1 MYRSFCLTL
10 ARSSGLA
17 GCFAGWGAQAQ
28 IPETSACLIL
38 PHEIVELAVP
48 VDGILA
54 QLEADRGDRIT
65 ADQIVARL
73 DSAMEEVEYAAALV
87 RSGNS
92 TAIESAQAR
101 LDFLQ
106 AEAARSD
113 ELVQRNVAA
122 QRVREEAQMGM
133 DVARAELEQA
143 RLARQ
148 IAEIEAEQ
156 VQTRLN
162 RKIVRSPI
170 DGIVTRRDGAVG
182 EFRAAG
188 SALMTI
194 ARTDLLRVEAIMPI
208 AHYPAISPGQRVT
221 ILPEAPFD
229 TVQEGAITVIDQ
241 VFDAATG
248 TFGLVATL
256 ENANESLPAGLRCTL
271 RFND

>member
-1 MYRSFCLTL
+1 MSRESFLNL
-10 ARSSGLA
+10 ARLLGLVVVA
-17 GCFAGWGAQAQ
+17 TGDVVHAQ
-28 IPETSACLIL
+28 IPETTACLIL

-54 QLEADRGDRIT
+54 QLEADRGDRIA
-65 ADQIVARL
+65 ADQVVARL
-73 DSAMEEVEYAAALV
+73 DSAMEEVEYAAAVL

-92 TAIESAQAR
+92 AAIESAQAR
-101 LDFLQ
+101 LDFLR
-106 AEAARSD
+106 AEAVRSD

-122 QRVREEAQMGM
+122 QRTREEAQMGM
-133 DVARAELEQA
+133 DVARAELEEAQ
-143 RLARQ
+143 LARQ
-148 IAEIEAEQ
+148 IAEIEVEQ

-170 DGIVTRRDGAVG
+170 AGVVTQRDGAVG

-208 AHYPAISPGQRVT
+208 MHYPEILVGQFVSVM
-221 ILPEAPFD
+221 PEAPFETALD
-229 TVQEGAITVIDQ
+229 GVITVIDQ

-248 TFGLVATL
+248 TFGLVAVL
-256 ENANESLPAGLRCTL
+256 ENPDEALPAGLRCTL
-271 RFND
+271 RFD